1 MKKSILIV
9 VLAITLQSF
18 SQIDIKNIENV
29 PMANPIEI
37 IDTPGPSALGGDD
50 VLWSEDFAD
59 ETTPNIITEDVAGFG
74 DWKWSDQSPGGQWSE
89 NAGVIQS
96 ETPNNGFM
104 IMEADFYN
112 TSPQNDVPDGQVG
125 ENPLSASF
133 TIGPIDLLALVL
145 IYIFA
150 FNLDWFPLFG
160 GYAVAQLPEWSF
172 SFIGQVIHHAILP
185 ASSIVLASLGFW
197 ALGMRGMMVTNQGED
212 FMIAAEAKG
221 LRSMRLF
228 FNYAVRNAILPQTTA
243 LALSLGTVFNPL
255 TTIKNTDSREKI
267 QTHGCH
273 IFSDFP
279 GLTTQI

>member
-9 VLAITLQSF
+9 VLAIAFQSF
-18 SQIDIKNIENV
+18 SQVDIKNIENV

-37 IDTPGPSALGGDD
+37 IDIPGPSELGGDD

-125 ENPLSASF
+125 ENPISASF
-133 TIGPIDLLALVL
+133 TIGPIDLSASETEELVL
-145 IYIFA
+145 QFYS
-150 FNLDWFPLFG
+150 NYKKPK
-160 GYAVAQLPEWSF
+160 
-172 SFIGQVIHHAILP
+172 
-185 ASSIVLASLGFW
+185 
-197 ALGMRGMMVTNQGED
+197 
-212 FMIAAEAKG
+212 AK
-221 LRSMRLF
+221 SW
-228 FNYAVRNAILPQTTA
+228 
-243 LALSLGTVFNPL
+243 VFL
-255 TTIKNTDSREKI
+255 Y
-267 QTHGCH
+267 
-273 IFSDFP
+273 
-279 GLTTQI
+279 